1 MGYQKPPYLTTKR
14 DVFYYTRRVPQSLKA
29 QFQSPRFVK
38 CLHTKSQEKAGRL
51 SVELSSRL
59 ENIWDRIRLE
69 VLDFKLPE
77 PRSMVFGPT
86 CISTR
91 DDFLISDGFELY
103 LRLKAVSKTE
113 AFITYTK
120 RNQRYLIECLGDVA
134 IEGMSPRHGADFRYH
149 LLAKGLSSSSVRRVF
164 STVKAV
170 INLCISEHGLKISN
184 PFGGVYIPEDD
195 LETKRRPIPLEDIR
209 SVQAECRN
217 YDDDQR
223 WLIALI
229 SDTGMRLS
237 EACGLLIEDIELEA
251 DIPHINIT
259 PHLWRRL
266 KTKGSARQIPLV
278 GSSRWAAERIVAT
291 ATNELAFPRY
301 CDATKVKAN
310 SASGSLNKWLG
321 ARVPDGCV
329 IHSFR
334 HSFRDRLRA
343 AQCPSDIIDSLGGWS
358 TAGVGSRYGVGFEL
372 GQKSQW
378 MKQLQALLKI

>member
-1 MGYQKPPYLTTKR
+1 MGYQKPLYLTVKR
-14 DVFYYTRRVPQSLKA
+14 GVYYYTRRVPQSLKA

-38 CLHTKSQEKAGRL
+38 CLHTKSQAKAATL
-51 SVELSSRL
+51 STELSSRL
-59 ENIWDRIRLE
+59 ENIWDRMRLE
-69 VLDFKLPE
+69 LLDFKSSG
-77 PRSMVFGPT
+77 PRIEGFRSSCLSSSDT
-86 CISTR
+86 
-91 DDFLISDGFELY
+91 FLISDGFDLY
-103 LRLKAVSKTE
+103 LRLKAVSKTK

-134 IEGMSPRHGADFRYH
+134 IEGMSPRHGADFRDH

-237 EACGLLIEDIELEA
+237 EACGLSVEDIKLEA
-251 DIPHINIT
+251 DIPHIYIT
-259 PHLWRRL
+259 PHTWRRL
-266 KTKGSARQIPLV
+266 KTKGSARQVPLV
-278 GSSRWAAERIVAT
+278 GSSLWAAERIVAT

-301 CDATKVKAN
+301 CDKSKVKAN

-321 ARVPDGCV
+321 VRVPDGCV
-329 IHSFR
+329 VHSFR

-343 AQCPSDIIDSLGGWS
+343 TQCPADIIDALGGWS
-358 TAGVGSRYGVGFEL
+358 TAGVGAHYGDGFEL
-372 GQKSQW
+372 EQTSHW
-378 MKQLQALLKI
+378 MRSAFIQT